1 MKSNLISDTEL
12 QAYVDGFLSEERRQ
26 AVEAELLCNPSL
38 QSEVAIWQR
47 QNETLRALY
56 APALDEPLPTR
67 ILPDNV
73 NKRVL
78 VARQKWWRMA
88 AAAVFLAAL
97 GGLGGWFGR
106 DLSGGALTPPWPLAR
121 EAMVAHSL
129 YASEIVHPVEVK
141 AEQEQHLSAWLSR
154 RLDRTLNVPD
164 LRAEGLSLV
173 GGRLLPAQ
181 GGPAAQLMYEDPEGK
196 RVTLF
201 IVPSDDMKETSLRY
215 LSQNN
220 LEALVWTDN
229 AISCVLVGDMPRARL
244 QKIAL
249 SAYKQFE

>member
-26 AVEAELLCNPSL
+26 AVEKELLSNPSVR
-38 QSEVAIWQR
+38 SELDIWQR

-56 APALDEPLPTR
+56 APVLEEPLPTR
-67 ILPDNV
+67 LLPDKV
-73 NKRVL
+73 SKRVL
-78 VARQKWWRMA
+78 EARRRWWRMA
-88 AAAVFLAAL
+88 AAAVFLVAL

-106 DLSGGALTPPWPLAR
+106 DFPGSAPTPSWPLAS
-121 EAMVAHSL
+121 EAMAAHNL

-141 AEQEQHLSAWLSR
+141 AEQEQHLSAWLSK
-154 RLDRTLNVPD
+154 RLDRPLNIPD
-164 LRAEGLSLV
+164 LRTEGLSLV

-181 GGPAAQLMYEDPEGK
+181 GGPAAQLMYEDREGK

-201 IVPSDDMKETSLRY
+201 IVPSDNMKETSLRY
-215 LSQNN
+215 LSQDN

-229 AISCVLVGDMPRARL
+229 AISCALVGDLPRAWL
-244 QKIAL
+244 QEIAL

>member
-12 QAYVDGFLSEERRQ
+12 QAYADGFLSEERRQ

-38 QSEVAIWQR
+38 KSEVAIWQR

-56 APALDEPLPTR
+56 AAVLDEPLPTR
-67 ILPDNV
+67 LFPNNI
-73 NKRVL
+73 NKQVL
-78 VARQKWWRMA
+78 VARQQWWRMA
-88 AAAVFLAAL
+88 AVAVFLMAL

-106 DLSGGALTPPWPLAR
+106 DFSGPAPTSAWPLIS
-121 EAMVAHSL
+121 EAMAAHTL
-129 YASEIVHPVEVK
+129 YTSEILHPVEVK
-141 AEQEQHLSAWLSR
+141 AEQEQHLSAWLSK
-154 RLDRTLNVPD
+154 RLDRALTIPD
-164 LRAEGLSLV
+164 LQAEGLSLV

-181 GGPAAQLMYEDPEGK
+181 GGPAAQLMYEERGGK

-215 LSQNN
+215 LSQDN

-229 AISCVLVGDMPRARL
+229 AISCALVGEMPRARL
-244 QKIAL
+244 QEIAL

>member
-1 MKSNLISDTEL
+1 MKGNLISDTEL
-12 QAYVDGFLSEERRQ
+12 QTYVDGFLREERRQ

-56 APALDEPLPTR
+56 APVLDEPLPTR
-67 ILPDNV
+67 LLPGNV

-97 GGLGGWFGR
+97 GGLGGWLGR
-106 DLSGGALTPPWPLAR
+106 DFPGNASTPPWPLAR
-121 EAMVAHSL
+121 EAMAAHSL

-154 RLDRTLNVPD
+154 RLDRTLNIPD
-164 LRAEGLSLV
+164 LRAEELSLV

-229 AISCVLVGDMPRARL
+229 AISCALVGDMPRARL
-244 QKIAL
+244 QEIAL

>member
-1 MKSNLISDTEL
+1 MKRNLISDTEL
-12 QAYVDGFLSEERRQ
+12 QAYADGFLSEERRQ
-26 AVEAELLCNPSL
+26 AVEAAFLSNPSL
-38 QSEVAIWQR
+38 KSEVAIWQR

-56 APALDEPLPTR
+56 VPVPDEPLPAR
-67 ILPDNV
+67 LLPDNL
-73 NKRVL
+73 NKQVL
-78 VARQKWWRMA
+78 AARQQGWRMA
-88 AAAVFLAAL
+88 AAVVFLVAL
-97 GGLGGWFGR
+97 AGLGGWFGR
-106 DLSGGALTPPWPLAR
+106 DFSGPAPASAWPLAS
-121 EAMVAHSL
+121 EAMAAHNL

-154 RLDRTLNVPD
+154 RLDRALTIPD
-164 LRAEGLSLV
+164 LQAEGLSLV

-181 GGPAAQLMYEDPEGK
+181 GGPAAQLMYEERGGK

-215 LSQNN
+215 LSQDN

-229 AISCVLVGDMPRARL
+229 AISCALVGDMPRARL
-244 QKIAL
+244 QEIAL